1 MRRFN
6 LVQRFTGALLCLCV
20 LLMAAALTSC
30 GKDKTPTEKGDKS
43 DKNPGSYS
51 YRKYSISEG
60 GERTLTETFELD
72 TDEEG
77 RVIRDQT
84 VRIDSEGGERKE
96 TYRYEYDSHGRRV
109 KMEIKIEVP
118 EETLFS
124 YNTSG
129 FITIEYDGDSE
140 RETLRTYHD
149 DDGNV
154 TAAEKS
160 VYNEDGKLVS
170 YRYLNPNGE
179 VMSFEEHE
187 YDAFGN
193 AIRVVQMEGSE
204 EPVVLV
210 EYDPA
215 ERKITRYDSLVHY
228 MYETP
233 AGDPMLRVKD
243 SEEYLDRA
251 GRVIRRVKYE
261 WTNDPYEEPYAYEVL
276 EFEYDADSPIC
287 TKSTAYSA
295 DGAKKWSMEYDSYGR
310 CKRALLS
317 DGDLIDVL
325 ELVFDWEATDPRLPG
340 QTILCAQE
348 YRLDPGY
355 GGLYK
360 PLSNEIRYL
369 VKQTGKS
376 VSSPLNDM
384 FDVYYQCYT
393 CMKDD
398 MGVIR
403 LPSVYVDSRGIL
415 EVTEYSDVRSPGLE
429 YESIWKETFF
439 DEQGNRVKEIRYYSD
454 KRESE
459 FDSHG
464 NLVKEVVTNE
474 DGTVK
479 EQSEWEYTYYDEE
492 PEDK

>member
-1 MRRFN
+1 MRRFT

-60 GERTLTETFELD
+60 GERTLTETFEVD

-154 TAAEKS
+154 TATEKS
-160 VYNEDGKLVS
+160 VY
-170 YRYLNPNGE
+170 
-179 VMSFEEHE
+179 
-187 YDAFGN
+187 
-193 AIRVVQMEGSE
+193 
-204 EPVVLV
+204 
-210 EYDPA
+210 
-215 ERKITRYDSLVHY
+215 
-228 MYETP
+228 
-233 AGDPMLRVKD
+233 
-243 SEEYLDRA
+243 
-251 GRVIRRVKYE
+251 
-261 WTNDPYEEPYAYEVL
+261 
-276 EFEYDADSPIC
+276 
-287 TKSTAYSA
+287 
-295 DGAKKWSMEYDSYGR
+295 
-310 CKRALLS
+310 
-317 DGDLIDVL
+317 
-325 ELVFDWEATDPRLPG
+325 
-340 QTILCAQE
+340 
-348 YRLDPGY
+348 
-355 GGLYK
+355 
-360 PLSNEIRYL
+360 
-369 VKQTGKS
+369 
-376 VSSPLNDM
+376 
-384 FDVYYQCYT
+384 
-393 CMKDD
+393 
-398 MGVIR
+398 
-403 LPSVYVDSRGIL
+403 
-415 EVTEYSDVRSPGLE
+415 
-429 YESIWKETFF
+429 
-439 DEQGNRVKEIRYYSD
+439 
-454 KRESE
+454 
-459 FDSHG
+459 
-464 NLVKEVVTNE
+464 NE